1 MVHLFKKGEMALLL
15 GAERSFMVRIDG
27 SMARLKGARG
37 GVLTSRLID
46 MKAGERIAI
55 GDLEFLLLRPDIR
68 DHIENIERGPQIIIP
83 KDASEIVW
91 GLALSNG
98 SRVLEG
104 GAGSGGLT
112 LFLLNSVSPGG
123 TVYSYDTRE
132 EHLKM
137 TASNVEKAGLLG
149 QWEGRIGDV
158 TEHVDQ
164 HDLDAAVLDI
174 PEPEHALTVLAGS
187 LKVGGRFCAYVP
199 TTNQLERVTISLIA
213 KGFGSVEPFELIRRP
228 YSVKEGATRPVTE
241 MLSHTGFLV
250 FARWM
255 GSP

>member
-1 MVHLFKKGEMALLL
+1 L
-15 GAERSFMVRIDG
+15 GADRSFVVRIDG
-27 SMARLKGARG
+27 SMARLKGVRG
-37 GVLTSRLID
+37 GVLTSRLIG
-46 MKAGERIAI
+46 MKAGDRISI
-55 GDLEFLLLRPDIR
+55 GDLGFLLLEPDIR

-112 LFLLNSVSPGG
+112 LFLLNSVSPEGK
-123 TVYSYDTRE
+123 VYSYDVRE
-132 EHLKM
+132 DHLKM
-137 TASNVEKAGLLG
+137 TASNVERAGLLG
-149 QWEGRIGDV
+149 QWEGTVGDV
-158 TEHVDQ
+158 TESVDR
-164 HDLDAAVLDI
+164 HDLDAVVLDI
-174 PEPEHALTVLAGS
+174 PEPERALTVAASS
-187 LKVGGRFCAYVP
+187 LKIGGRFCAYVP
-199 TTNQLERVTISLIA
+199 TTNQLERITLSLMRE
-213 KGFGSVEPFELIRRP
+213 GFGSVEPLELIRRP
-228 YSVKEGATRPVTE
+228 YSIKEGATRPVTE